1 MMSGIQGKTMIGGHQ
16 APQPMQFG
24 KRYKVLEDS
33 TNGATLAGTVSALG
47 TIYAVNG
54 VNGALAKDPMGP
66 VSMMV
71 GLSHFFMGNLLFLMR
86 NSQQLKEQLK
96 DPEPDEPT
104 VPQAEEAVEAPD
116 PPPLSADAEIFVP
129 VEPKPVVPQ
138 SVIKP
143 AGKEEKPPKT

>member
-1 MMSGIQGKTMIGGHQ
+1 MISGHQ
-16 APQPMQFG
+16 APQPMHFG

-86 NSQQLKEQLK
+86 NSQQLKENLK
-96 DPEPDEPT
+96 DPDPDEP
-104 VPQAEEAVEAPD
+104 VDSQDAEVVAEAD
-116 PPPLSADAEIFVP
+116 PAPLSPDAEIFVP
-129 VEPKPVVPQ
+129 VEPKPVQ
-138 SVIKP
+138 SAVQNKQ
-143 AGKEEKPPKT
+143 ATKAEKPPKN